1 MFKTLW
7 KVVTPL
13 GIASIFVKL
22 LVAPAAACESAAR
35 AKYRISFVYVS
46 MTLLNQSYGLGFA
59 SKFATVAMHLVNV
72 HMFTWPCH
80 NHELDPWLVCAMG
93 VIVLV
98 FAAAH
103 TAELFLRRSY
113 AGKVQI
119 TMQEQQLEERN
130 EQLKA
135 EKERLLYDVQRR
147 GHPLDDNDDR
157 SALRRG
163 LLAGFS
169 QPCLLSEGD
178 TDPSEPGGAP
188 SDSRPTLEVSSA
200 TRATSCPPRPASS
213 CGAGSSCG
221 TNSEMSAVLGDR
233 AWTAEVDAMRTA
245 IAENQTARLLAEAR
259 ADELQ
264 AQVELLEEQGL
275 RHRPNASL
283 GANMPRPVNSATS
296 RISEEGLPGSSC
308 GTNSEISAISEI
320 SAKQA
325 SSLW

>member
-98 FAAAH
+98 SAATH

-113 AGKVQI
+113 AGKVEAK
-119 TMQEQQLEERN
+119 MQEQQLEERN

-135 EKERLLYDVQRR
+135 EKERLLYDVQRC

-157 SALRRG
+157 SAIRRG
-163 LLAGFS
+163 LLAGCS
-169 QPCLLSEGD
+169 QPCLLNGCD
-178 TDPSEPGGAP
+178 TDSSEPGGAP
-188 SDSRPTLEVSSA
+188 SDSPPTLEVSSA
-200 TRATSCPPRPASS
+200 TRATSCPRRPASS
-213 CGAGSSCG
+213 CGAGSSYG
-221 TNSEMSAVLGDR
+221 TDSEMSAALTDK
-233 AWTAEVDAMRTA
+233 ALTAEMDAMRA
-245 IAENQTARLLAEAR
+245 ALAEDETARLLAEAR
-259 ADELQ
+259 TEELK
-264 AQVELLEEQGL
+264 AQVELLKEQGL
-275 RHRPNASL
+275 RHRHERQT
-283 GANMPRPVNSATS
+283 PRRV
-296 RISEEGLPGSSC
+296 
-308 GTNSEISAISEI
+308 
-320 SAKQA
+320 
-325 SSLW
+325 